1 MIQVSIC
8 EYFATRIFIKTH
20 RLSPALSPASF
31 DLQRL
36 KVDTI
41 FHPRET
47 KAESASG
54 PAECDGLIDVS
65 IGHSEGGGVIGVAKQ
80 WVVSMVWGEYEDDEG
95 GGIRRRRR
103 GRELRM
109 RGVRGW

>member
-65 IGHSEGGGVIGVAKQ
+65 IGHGEGGGVIGVAKQ
-80 WVVSMVWGEYEDDEG
+80 WVVSMGGESTRTMKVGEYG
-95 GGIRRRRR
+95 GAAKG
-103 GRELRM
+103 GRE
-109 RGVRGW
+109 